1 MNSLRHAPLALLFL
15 PAFGAGCGTG
25 AAPDSHVVSASE
37 HAPSARE
44 EEGVVHLSTEARAF
58 VRTLALVGTNDVT
71 VLQAPAQV
79 AFRDGATAQIG
90 APVAGR
96 VSAVHVRVGEAVAEG
111 APLLTLR
118 SPDAAAS
125 RAELAA
131 TRAALETAL
140 NEARRTA
147 EMFEHGVGTER
158 ERRAADLEVARLEI
172 DLARART
179 VTSFLGRGVGGDV
192 VVRAPF
198 AGTVLSRRASI
209 GLAAE
214 PGGEPL
220 VELGDPARIGVVAE
234 VFDRDATSIQ
244 PGASV
249 EFRVASHPEPLR
261 GHVTY
266 LAPVVSS
273 GTRTLPVLIELDSIE
288 GSLRPGM
295 FGRVSITTGAAGIVL
310 PNSAVLLRDGR
321 RSVVYVDEGEGTYAR
336 RDVTIRPSIDGHV
349 QVLEGLA
356 LGDLVVVEGA
366 LLLDGAADL
375 LL

>member
-1 MNSLRHAPLALLFL
+1 MNSPRRAPLALLLLSGF
-15 PAFGAGCGTG
+15 AAGCGSTG
-25 AAPDSHVVSASE
+25 AQDSHVISASE
-37 HAPSARE
+37 RVPTAPE
-44 EEGVVHLSTEARAF
+44 QEGIVHLSTEARAF
-58 VRTLALVGTNDVT
+58 VRTLALVGTDDVT
-71 VLQAPAQV
+71 VLQAPARV
-79 AFRDGATAQIG
+79 AFRDGATAQVG

-125 RAELAA
+125 RAELAV

-140 NEARRTA
+140 SEARRTA

-158 ERRAADLEVARLEI
+158 ERRAADLEVSRLEI
-172 DLARART
+172 ELARART
-179 VTSFLGRGVGGDV
+179 VTSFLGRGVGGEV
-192 VVRAPF
+192 VLRAPF
-198 AGTVLSRRASI
+198 AGTVLSRRASV

-220 VELGDPARIGVVAE
+220 IEIGDPARIGVIAE
-234 VFDRDATSIQ
+234 VFDRDAASIQ

-249 EFRVASHPEPLR
+249 EFRLATHPEPLR

-266 LAPVVSS
+266 LAPVVSA
-273 GTRTLPVLIELDSIE
+273 GTRTLPVLIELDVID

-295 FGRVSITTGAAGIVL
+295 FGRVSITTGDAGIVL

-336 RDVTIRPSIDGHV
+336 HDVTIRPSMDGHV
-349 QVLEGLA
+349 QVLDGLA